1 MSEPRKIPYGKPAQ
15 FGNYR
20 IWRGKH
26 PVGKGKDKDFI
37 DQINVS
43 NLDGTW
49 QVKIPAT
56 FEMYAILTELY
67 ADEGKRENLA
77 EYINNMAFVTIT
89 GNGYFQRAVELVAI
103 AYANPSLLTKKDKQH
118 KAFVKNADALIKAF
132 LEWRKVYDER
142 VKLDEPTEQD
152 DRNEE
157 TLEQMLEE
165 LDKAEKE

>member
-1 MSEPRKIPYGKPAQ
+1 MSEERKIPYGKPARV
-15 FGNYR
+15 GNYR
-20 IWRGKH
+20 IWRSKY

-37 DQINVS
+37 DQINVG

-56 FEMYAILTELY
+56 MEMYAILTELY
-67 ADEGKRENLA
+67 ADEDKRENLA

-118 KAFVKNADALIKAF
+118 KAFVKNAEALIKAF

>member
-1 MSEPRKIPYGKPAQ
+1 MSEPRKIPYGKPANV
-15 FGNYR
+15 GNYR
-20 IWRGKH
+20 IWRSKF

-37 DQINVS
+37 DQINIG

-49 QVKIPAT
+49 QVRIPAT

-67 ADEGKRENLA
+67 ADEGKQGSLA
-77 EYINNMAFVTIT
+77 EYVNNMAFVTIT

-118 KAFVKNADALIKAF
+118 KAFVKNAEALIKAF

-152 DRNEE
+152 DRHDEIAG
-157 TLEQMLEE
+157 QMIDE
-165 LDKAEKE
+165 LEKE

>member
-20 IWRGKH
+20 IWRGKY

-56 FEMYAILTELY
+56 MEMYAILTELY

-157 TLEQMLEE
+157 TLEQMLDEM
-165 LDKAEKE
+165 EKE

>member
-1 MSEPRKIPYGKPAQ
+1 MSEPRKIPYGKPARL
-15 FGNYR
+15 GNYR
-20 IWRGKH
+20 IWRSKY

-37 DQINVS
+37 DQICIG

-56 FEMYAILTELY
+56 MEMYAILTELY
-67 ADEGKRENLA
+67 ADEGKQEILA
-77 EYINNMAFVTIT
+77 EYVNNMAFVTIT

-118 KAFVKNADALIKAF
+118 KAFVKNAEALIKAF

-152 DRNEE
+152 DKQDEIAG
-157 TLEQMLEE
+157 QMLDE
-165 LDKAEKE
+165 LEKE

>member
-20 IWRGKH
+20 IWRSKC
-26 PVGKGKDKDFI
+26 PVGKGKGKDFI
-37 DQINVS
+37 DQINVG

-49 QVKIPAT
+49 QVKVPVT

-67 ADEGKRENLA
+67 ADEGKQETLA
-77 EYINNMAFVTIT
+77 EYVNNMAFVTIT

-118 KAFVKNADALIKAF
+118 KAFVKNAEALIKAF
-132 LEWRKVYDER
+132 LDWRKVYDER

-152 DRNEE
+152 DRQDEIAGE
-157 TLEQMLEE
+157 MIDE
-165 LDKAEKE
+165 LEKE

>member
-1 MSEPRKIPYGKPAQ
+1 MSEASKIPYGKPARV
-15 FGNYR
+15 GNYR
-20 IWRGKH
+20 IWRSKY

-37 DQINVS
+37 DQINIG
-43 NLDGTW
+43 NLDRTW

-67 ADEGKRENLA
+67 ADEGKQEILA
-77 EYINNMAFVTIT
+77 EYVNNMAFVTIT

-118 KAFVKNADALIKAF
+118 KAFVKNAEALINAF
-132 LEWRKVYDER
+132 LDWRKVYDER

-152 DRNEE
+152 DKQDEIAG
-157 TLEQMLEE
+157 QMLDE
-165 LDKAEKE
+165 LEKE

>member
-15 FGNYR
+15 FSNYR
-20 IWRGKH
+20 IWRSKF

-37 DQINVS
+37 DQINIS

-56 FEMYAILTELY
+56 MEMYAILAELY
-67 ADEGKRENLA
+67 ADEGKQENLA
-77 EYINNMAFVTIT
+77 EYANNMAFVTIT

-118 KAFVKNADALIKAF
+118 KAFVKNAEALIKAF

-152 DRNEE
+152 DRQDEIAG
-157 TLEQMLEE
+157 QMLDE
-165 LDKAEKE
+165 LEKE

>member
-1 MSEPRKIPYGKPAQ
+1 MSEARKIPYGKPAQ

-20 IWRGKH
+20 IWRGKY

-49 QVKIPAT
+49 QVKVPAT
-56 FEMYAILTELY
+56 MEMYAILTELY
-67 ADEGKRENLA
+67 ADEGKREILA

-118 KAFVKNADALIKAF
+118 KPFVKNAEALIKAF

-152 DRNEE
+152 DKQDEIAS
-157 TLEQMLEE
+157 QMLDE
-165 LDKAEKE
+165 LEKE

>member
-1 MSEPRKIPYGKPAQ
+1 MSEARKIPYGKPARV
-15 FGNYR
+15 GSYR
-20 IWRGKH
+20 IWRSKY

-37 DQINVS
+37 DQINIG

-49 QVKIPAT
+49 QVRSPAT

-67 ADEGKRENLA
+67 ADEGKQEILA

-89 GNGYFQRAVELVAI
+89 GNGYFQMAVELVAI

-118 KAFVKNADALIKAF
+118 KAFVKNAEALTKAF

-142 VKLDEPTEQD
+142 MKLDEPTEQD
-152 DRNEE
+152 DRHEDIAGE
-157 TLEQMLEE
+157 MLDE
-165 LDKAEKE
+165 LEKE

>member
-20 IWRGKH
+20 IWRSKY
-26 PVGKGKDKDFI
+26 PVGKGKGKDLI
-37 DQINVS
+37 DQINVG

-67 ADEGKRENLA
+67 ADEGKQEILA
-77 EYINNMAFVTIT
+77 EYVNNMAFVTIT

-118 KAFVKNADALIKAF
+118 KAFVKNAEALIKAF
-132 LEWRKVYDER
+132 LDWRKVYDER

-152 DRNEE
+152 DKQDEIAG
-157 TLEQMLEE
+157 QMLDE
-165 LDKAEKE
+165 LAKE

>member
-1 MSEPRKIPYGKPAQ
+1 MSEERKIPYGKPAQ

-20 IWRGKH
+20 IWRGKY
-26 PVGKGKDKDFI
+26 PVGKGKGKDFI

-56 FEMYAILTELY
+56 MEMFAILTEMY
-67 ADEGKRENLA
+67 ADEGKQEILA

-103 AYANPSLLTKKDKQH
+103 AYANPSLLTRKDKQH
-118 KAFVKNADALIKAF
+118 KPFVKNAEALIKAF

-152 DRNEE
+152 DKQDEIAS
-157 TLEQMLEE
+157 QMLDE
-165 LDKAEKE
+165 LEKE

>member
-1 MSEPRKIPYGKPAQ
+1 MSEARKIPYGKPAKV
-15 FGNYR
+15 GNYR
-20 IWRGKH
+20 IWRSKY

-37 DQINVS
+37 DQINIG

-49 QVKIPAT
+49 QVRIPAT

-67 ADEGKRENLA
+67 ADEGKQEILA
-77 EYINNMAFVTIT
+77 EYVNNMAFVTIT

-132 LEWRKVYDER
+132 LDWRKVYDER

-152 DRNEE
+152 DKQDEIAG
-157 TLEQMLEE
+157 QMLDE
-165 LDKAEKE
+165 LEKE

>member
-1 MSEPRKIPYGKPAQ
+1 MSEARKIPYGKPARV
-15 FGNYR
+15 GNCR
-20 IWRGKH
+20 IWRSKY

-37 DQINVS
+37 DQINIG

-49 QVKIPAT
+49 QVRIPAT

-67 ADEGKRENLA
+67 ADEGKQEILA
-77 EYINNMAFVTIT
+77 EYVNNMAFVTIT

-118 KAFVKNADALIKAF
+118 KAFVKNAEALIKAF
-132 LEWRKVYDER
+132 LDWRKVYDER

-152 DRNEE
+152 DRQDEIAG
-157 TLEQMLEE
+157 QMLDE
-165 LDKAEKE
+165 LEKE

>member
-1 MSEPRKIPYGKPAQ
+1 MSEPRKIPYGKPARV
-15 FGNYR
+15 GNYR
-20 IWRGKH
+20 IWRSKY

-37 DQINVS
+37 DQINIG

-56 FEMYAILTELY
+56 MEMYSILTELY
-67 ADEGKRENLA
+67 ADENKQEILA
-77 EYINNMAFVTIT
+77 EYVNNMAFVTIT

-118 KAFVKNADALIKAF
+118 KPFVKNAEALIKAF

-142 VKLDEPTEQD
+142 VKLDEPTEQY
-152 DRNEE
+152 DRQDEIAGE
-157 TLEQMLEE
+157 MIDE
-165 LDKAEKE
+165 LEKE

>member
-1 MSEPRKIPYGKPAQ
+1 MSERRKIPFGKPAQ

-20 IWRGKH
+20 IWRSKY
-26 PVGKGKDKDFI
+26 PIGKGKDKDFI
-37 DQINVS
+37 DQINIG

-49 QVKIPAT
+49 QVRIPAT

-67 ADEGKRENLA
+67 ADEGKQEILA
-77 EYINNMAFVTIT
+77 EYVNNMAFVTIT

-118 KAFVKNADALIKAF
+118 KAFVKNAEALIKAF

-152 DRNEE
+152 DRQDEIAG
-157 TLEQMLEE
+157 QMLDE
-165 LDKAEKE
+165 LEKE

>member
-1 MSEPRKIPYGKPAQ
+1 MSEPRKIPYGKPARV
-15 FGNYR
+15 GNYR
-20 IWRGKH
+20 IWRSKY

-37 DQINVS
+37 DQINVG

-67 ADEGKRENLA
+67 SDEGNQEILA
-77 EYINNMAFVTIT
+77 DYVNNMAFVTIT

-103 AYANPSLLTKKDKQH
+103 AYANPSLLTRKDKHH
-118 KAFVKNADALIKAF
+118 KPFVKNAEALIKAF

-152 DRNEE
+152 DRQDEIAS
-157 TLEQMLEE
+157 QMIDE
-165 LDKAEKE
+165 LEKE

>member
-1 MSEPRKIPYGKPAQ
+1 MSEPRKIPYGKPARV
-15 FGNYR
+15 GNYR
-20 IWRGKH
+20 IWRSKY

-37 DQINVS
+37 DQINVG

-49 QVKIPAT
+49 QVKVPAT

-67 ADEGKRENLA
+67 ADEGKQGILA
-77 EYINNMAFVTIT
+77 EYVNNMAFVTIT

-118 KAFVKNADALIKAF
+118 KPFVKNSEALIKAF

-152 DRNEE
+152 DRQDEIAG
-157 TLEQMLEE
+157 QMLDE
-165 LDKAEKE
+165 LEKE

>member
-1 MSEPRKIPYGKPAQ
+1 MSEPRKIPYGKPARL
-15 FGNYR
+15 GNYR
-20 IWRGKH
+20 IWRSKC
-26 PVGKGKDKDFI
+26 PVGKGKEKDFI
-37 DQINVS
+37 DQVNIG

-49 QVKIPAT
+49 QVRIPAT

-67 ADEGKRENLA
+67 ADEGKQEILA
-77 EYINNMAFVTIT
+77 EYVNNMAFVTIT

-118 KAFVKNADALIKAF
+118 KAFVKNAEALIKAF

-152 DRNEE
+152 DRQDEIAG
-157 TLEQMLEE
+157 QMLDE
-165 LDKAEKE
+165 LEKE

>member
-20 IWRGKH
+20 IWRGKY

-67 ADEGKRENLA
+67 ADEGKQEILS

-118 KAFVKNADALIKAF
+118 KPFVKNAEALIKAF

-152 DRNEE
+152 DKQDEIAGE
-157 TLEQMLEE
+157 MIDE
-165 LDKAEKE
+165 LEKE